1 MTLNALARG
10 LPQHAGTPALTHR
23 SCWTLLIVVYAL
35 CAALTANA
43 ESLSVGGIGSVE
55 PLVRLLFE
63 RFHKQAPNTTLIHL
77 SPPLGSDGAVKAL
90 AAGRIDLVVIGRALH
105 PEEAAR
111 VGEHFVLAET
121 AFVLASRDGRQDR
134 GFSLDQLAAV
144 YQGQQQA
151 WQDGSPIRLILRAS
165 FESDSA
171 LLRSMSPAMASS
183 VAAAAQRPGMVTGDH
198 DLDTLRLIARTSG
211 SLGPTTLGLLNTEN
225 ARLIVFPIDGVA
237 PSLAALQSG
246 TYLWRKTLTVVLPPH
261 PSPTAERFALF
272 LRSADAQKLLLAHDY
287 LPVGK

>member
-1 MTLNALARG
+1 LA
-10 LPQHAGTPALTHR
+10 A
-23 SCWTLLIVVYAL
+23 S
-35 CAALTANA
+35 
-43 ESLSVGGIGSVE
+43 GSVE

-63 RFHKQAPNTTLIHL
+63 RFHKQAPNSTLIHL

-90 AAGRIDLVVIGRALH
+90 ATGRIDLAVIGRALH
-105 PEEAAR
+105 PEEATR
-111 VGEHFVLAET
+111 VGKHFVLAET

-144 YQGQQQA
+144 YEGQQQA
-151 WQDGSPIRLILRAS
+151 WPDGSPIRLILRAS

-171 LLRSMSPAMASS
+171 LLRSMSPAMARS

-225 ARLIVFPIDGVA
+225 ARLIVFPINGLT

-246 TYLWRKTLTVVLPPH
+246 TYPWRKTITVVLPQH
-261 PSPTAERFALF
+261 PSPTAEHFALF
-272 LRSADAQKLLLAHDY
+272 LRSTDAQKLLLAHDY